1 MFGME
6 LIRILEGFF
15 REVEEKDIS
24 LEQVKWE
31 LDNFIYPFIGSKIAE
46 GSLSKEEAIE
56 LIRYCERK
64 LKELGN

>member
-6 LIRILEGFF
+6 LIRILEDFF